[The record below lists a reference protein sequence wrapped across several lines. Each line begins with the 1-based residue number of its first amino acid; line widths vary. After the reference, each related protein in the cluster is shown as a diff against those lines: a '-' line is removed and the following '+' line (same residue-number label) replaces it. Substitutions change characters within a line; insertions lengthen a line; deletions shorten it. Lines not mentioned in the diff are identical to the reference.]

1 MDDTNMEIQGDQ
13 EPENLDPDK
22 TGEINEEGKNEGES
36 DKPKYDRSE
45 TAQKAK
51 YREKYLKAKEELE
64 KVRKANEKPS
74 EDIDEKEKAARDYI
88 KKQAREAYQEI
99 LAEKETEERRVIEE
113 FDEKMD
119 SLLEE
124 NPDLTKAGVLE
135 IIEEFKV
142 EPEVAISILNK
153 YREGGKS
160 KPKMPSPR
168 RGLSTT
174 PKENPDDSGKSMW
187 QIAQEVIKSQK

>member
-1 MDDTNMEIQGDQ
+1 MDDINTEIQGDQ

-22 TGEINEEGKNEGES
+22 TGENEEED
-36 DKPKYDRSE
+36 DKPNKAE
-45 TAQKAK
+45 IAQKIK
-51 YREKYLKAKEELE
+51 YREKYLKTKEELE

-99 LAEKETEERRVIEE
+99 LLEKESEEKRAIEE

-124 NPDLTKAGVLE
+124 NPDLTKAEVLE

-153 YREGGKS
+153 YREGGKP

-168 RGLSTT
+168 RGISTT
-174 PKENPDDSGKSMW
+174 PKEKPDDSGKSMW
-187 QIAQEVIKSQK
+187 QIAQEIIKSQK